1 MNKRQYKN
9 YKKAHTKRNDLS
21 EEIGKEQ
28 NKLLELMQKGTQ
40 KDVNISMRKI
50 AKMMEEQSEID
61 CYIKRVILP
70 THLTIEDCVET
81 IKTFCQDLGIDFG
94 DGVGEFVENYL
105 DDYYGQN
112 DFDNVEFSWAISKD
126 GQSIYVNRLRWYKNQ
141 VIKEDVKDVFKGK
154 KERFE
159 NRLVM
164 FTRHPLWKGCFL
176 VKDKRNDYMTSIYSC
191 GKMID
196 FLESIYAL

>member
-9 YKKAHTKRNDLS
+9 YKKAHAKRNDLS

-28 NKLLELMQKGTQ
+28 NNLLELMQKGTQ

-70 THLTIEDCVET
+70 KHLTIEYCVET
-81 IKTFCQDLGIDFG
+81 IKTFCQDLGIDFC

-176 VKDKRNDYMTSIYSC
+176 VKDKRNDYMTSIENCS
-191 GKMID
+191 KMID